1 MKFYVTKVLKE
12 AEAARDA
19 INVNYT
25 YTDGITKQRTQI
37 TDYNGAYIVDVGP
50 QDVKYVPDLVLVD
63 YADTVQYM
71 PDPFS

>member
-1 MKFYVTKVLKE
+1 MKFYVTTVLAD

-37 TDYNGAYIVDVGP
+37 TDYSGVYVVDVGP
-50 QDVKYVPDLVLVD
+50 QDAKYVPDLVLVP
-63 YADTVQYM
+63 YSETVQYM